1 MWVAGKNSQP
11 RVVWTTGPGPCLM
24 LFCLAEQ
31 TAVDRKRGAE
41 DGGDRSGARV
51 ALLRGRLG
59 GLDAGGTQGA
69 LFLFCFVLSEWG
81 QLLGSGGLSTLR
93 LYRTPPPSLKSFATL
108 PQNCCQSSTNTHPCV
123 SSAGGWRHFVNA
135 PQERAD
141 VQPGRED
148 FYHVGCQA
156 EATKEPLYCH

>member
-1 MWVAGKNSQP
+1 M
-11 RVVWTTGPGPCLM
+11 GPGPCLM

-41 DGGDRSGARV
+41 DGGDRSGARD

-93 LYRTPPPSLKSFATL
+93 LYRTPTSLKSLATL
-108 PQNCCQSSTNTHPCV
+108 PQNGRQSFTNTHPCV
-123 SSAGGWRHFVNA
+123 SSVGGRQHFVDA
-135 PQERAD
+135 PRERAD

-148 FYHVGCQA
+148 FYRVGCQA

>member
-1 MWVAGKNSQP
+1 MSEGCLGMWVALKNSQP
-11 RVVWTTGPGPCLM
+11 RVVWTMGPGPCLI

-41 DGGDRSGARV
+41 DGGDRSGARD

-93 LYRTPPPSLKSFATL
+93 LYKTPPTISQIPRHSPTKRPSVIHKH
-108 PQNCCQSSTNTHPCV
+108 SSLRLQCWGLAAFCRFP
-123 SSAGGWRHFVNA
+123 S
-135 PQERAD
+135 RACRRPARKRGLLSCRL
-141 VQPGRED
+141 PGRS
-148 FYHVGCQA
+148 H
-156 EATKEPLYCH
+156 